1 MLQQFIGQSS
11 SSLNNSIN
19 TAVILAAGRGERITG
34 GEEYSSKPLIKLYNL
49 SLIER
54 SIKKL
59 SDKLN
64 VNKIYV
70 ITGFKHDKLKIH
82 LDKLKKK
89 LTVDLEIIFAKEWE
103 KGNGAS
109 FLSVLNHIKQKQF
122 YLLMVDHIFNDEFY
136 STISKSKINNTKCY
150 LAISKSLS
158 SKHDYNDATRVK
170 ISEKKIT
177 NIGKSISEV
186 DGFDTGFFVLRS
198 ETFNDVKNLSE
209 KKSLSISDVMQEL
222 IQEQKLYFIEVAA
235 ESWLDIDTKKDFSN
249 AKDFLLNFSSSK
261 TNDGLISTYLNR
273 RISNWITSKIV
284 DYPITPNQISVVAFL
299 ISVIASLIIVKQ
311 GYFFLVLGAL
321 LAQLSSILD
330 GCDGEVARL
339 KLLSSKYG
347 GWFDQVLDRYSDL
360 FIITGLTFHT
370 YLLHET
376 LAVFIIG
383 FIAVGGKII
392 LSYTAYVYDSVIS
405 KHNNFR
411 IGRDITIFIILVGAI
426 MNIPYITLV
435 ILAVVTNVEVC
446 RRLWSLKNKLD
457 LF

>member
-1 MLQQFIGQSS
+1 MPQQFIGQSS
-11 SSLNNSIN
+11 SPLNNNIN
-19 TAVILAAGRGERITG
+19 TAVILAAGRGERIAG
-34 GEEYSSKPLIKLYNL
+34 GEEYRSKPLIKLYDL

-59 SDKLN
+59 SNKLK

-70 ITGFKHDKLKIH
+70 ITGFKHDELKIH
-82 LDKLKKK
+82 LDKLKRK
-89 LTVDLEIIFAKEWE
+89 LTVDLEVVFAKEWE

-150 LAISKSLS
+150 LTISKSLS
-158 SKHDYNDATRVK
+158 SMHDSNDATRVK
-170 ISEKKIT
+170 IVENKIT
-177 NIGKSISEV
+177 NIGKSISEA
-186 DGFDTGFFVLRS
+186 DGFDTGFFILHS
-198 ETFNDVKNLSE
+198 EAFNNIKNLSE
-209 KKSLSISDVMQEL
+209 KKFLALSDVMKVL
-222 IQEQKLYFIEVAA
+222 IQEQKLYFIEVVAD
-235 ESWLDIDTKKDFSN
+235 SWLDIDTKIDFSN

-261 TNDGLISTYLNR
+261 TNDGPISTYFNR
-273 RISNWITSKIV
+273 RISKWITSKLV
-284 DYPITPNQISVVAFL
+284 YYPVTPNQISVITFL
-299 ISVIASLIIVKQ
+299 ITVIASLIIIKQ

-330 GCDGEVARL
+330 GCDGEIARL
-339 KLLSSKYG
+339 KLLGSKYG

-370 YLLHET
+370 YFLHNT

-405 KHNNFR
+405 KHSNFR
-411 IGRDITIFIILVGAI
+411 MGRDVTIFIILIGAI
-426 MNIPYITLV
+426 MNIPYITLI
-435 ILAVVTNVEVC
+435 ILAVITNAEVC
-446 RRLWSLKNKLD
+446 RRLWSLKNKID
-457 LF
+457 F

>member
-1 MLQQFIGQSS
+1 MPQQFIGQSS
-11 SSLNNSIN
+11 SSLNNNIN

-34 GEEYSSKPLIKLYNL
+34 GEEYRSKPLIKLYDL

-59 SDKLN
+59 SNNLK

-70 ITGFKHDKLKIH
+70 ITGFKHDELKIH
-82 LDKLKKK
+82 LDKLKRK
-89 LTVDLEIIFAKEWE
+89 LTVDLEVVFAKEWE

-109 FLSVLNHIKQKQF
+109 FLSVLNYIKQKQF

-150 LAISKSLS
+150 LTISKSLS
-158 SKHDYNDATRVK
+158 SMHDCNDATRVK
-170 ISEKKIT
+170 IVENKIT
-177 NIGKSISEV
+177 NIGKSISEM
-186 DGFDTGFFVLRS
+186 DGFDTGFFVLHS
-198 ETFNDVKNLSE
+198 EAFNDVKNLSE
-209 KKSLSISDVMQEL
+209 KKFLALSDVMQAL

-235 ESWLDIDTKKDFSN
+235 GSWLDIDTKIDFSN

-261 TNDGLISTYLNR
+261 TNDGPISTYFNR
-273 RISNWITSKIV
+273 RISKWITSKLV
-284 DYPITPNQISVVAFL
+284 YYPITPNQISVITFL
-299 ISVIASLIIVKQ
+299 ITVIASLIIIKQ

-330 GCDGEVARL
+330 GCDGEIARL
-339 KLLSSKYG
+339 KLLGSKYG

-360 FIITGLTFHT
+360 FIIAGLTFHT
-370 YLLHET
+370 YFLHNT

-392 LSYTAYVYDSVIS
+392 LSYTAQVYDSVIS
-405 KHNNFR
+405 KHSNFR
-411 IGRDITIFIILVGAI
+411 MGRDVTIFIILIGAI
-426 MNIPYITLV
+426 MNIPYITLI
-435 ILAVVTNVEVC
+435 ILAVITNAEVC
-446 RRLWSLKNKLD
+446 RRLWSLKNKID
-457 LF
+457 F

>member
-1 MLQQFIGQSS
+1 MPQQFIGQSS
-11 SSLNNSIN
+11 SSLNNNIN
-19 TAVILAAGRGERITG
+19 TAVILAAGRGERIAG
-34 GEEYSSKPLIKLYNL
+34 GEEYRSKPLIKLYDL

-59 SDKLN
+59 SNKLK

-70 ITGFKHDKLKIH
+70 IIGFKHDELKIH
-82 LDKLKKK
+82 LDKLKRK
-89 LTVDLEIIFAKEWE
+89 LIVDLEVVFAKEWE

-109 FLSVLNHIKQKQF
+109 FLSALNHIKQKQF

-158 SKHDYNDATRVK
+158 PKHDYNDATRVK
-170 ISEKKIT
+170 ISENKIT

-222 IQEQKLYFIEVAA
+222 IQEQKLYFIEVAGG
-235 ESWLDIDTKKDFSN
+235 SWLDIDTKKDFSN
-249 AKDFLLNFSSSK
+249 AKGFLLNFSSSK
-261 TNDGLISTYLNR
+261 TNDGPISTYLNR

-284 DYPITPNQISVVAFL
+284 DYPITPNQISVVTFL

-411 IGRDITIFIILVGAI
+411 MGRDITIFIILVGAI

-435 ILAVVTNVEVC
+435 MLAVVTNLEVC

>member
-1 MLQQFIGQSS
+1 MPQQFIGQSS
-11 SSLNNSIN
+11 SSLNNNIT
-19 TAVILAAGRGERITG
+19 TAVILAAGRGERIAG
-34 GEEYSSKPLIKLYNL
+34 DEEYISKPLMKLYDL

-54 SIKKL
+54 SIQRL
-59 SDKLN
+59 TDKLN

-70 ITGFKHDKLKIH
+70 ITGYEHDKLKIH

-109 FLSVLNHIKQKQF
+109 FLSVLNSIKQKQF

-136 STISKSKINNTKCY
+136 STIFKSKINNTECY

-158 SKHDYNDATRVK
+158 SMHDYNDATRVK
-170 ISEKKIT
+170 IIENKIT
-177 NIGKSISEV
+177 NIGKSLSEV
-186 DGFDTGFFVLRS
+186 DGFDTGFFVLCS
-198 ETFNDVKNLSE
+198 DTFNNIKNLSE
-209 KKSLSISDVMQEL
+209 KKFLSLSDVMQEL

-261 TNDGLISTYLNR
+261 TNDGPISTYLNR

-284 DYPITPNQISVVAFL
+284 DYPITPNQISVVTL
-299 ISVIASLIIVKQ
+299 LLSVIASLIIVKQ

-411 IGRDITIFIILVGAI
+411 MGRDITIFIILVGAI
-426 MNIPYITLV
+426 MNMPYITLV

>member
-1 MLQQFIGQSS
+1 
-11 SSLNNSIN
+11 
-19 TAVILAAGRGERITG
+19 
-34 GEEYSSKPLIKLYNL
+34 
-49 SLIER
+49 
-54 SIKKL
+54 
-59 SDKLN
+59 
-64 VNKIYV
+64 
-70 ITGFKHDKLKIH
+70 
-82 LDKLKKK
+82 
-89 LTVDLEIIFAKEWE
+89 
-103 KGNGAS
+103 
-109 FLSVLNHIKQKQF
+109 
-122 YLLMVDHIFNDEFY
+122 
-136 STISKSKINNTKCY
+136 
-150 LAISKSLS
+150 
-158 SKHDYNDATRVK
+158 RVK
-170 ISEKKIT
+170 ISENKIT

-411 IGRDITIFIILVGAI
+411 MGRDITIFIILIGAI
-426 MNIPYITLV
+426 INIPYITLV
-435 ILAVVTNVEVC
+435 ILAVVTNIEVC

>member
-19 TAVILAAGRGERITG
+19 TAVILAAGRGERIAG
-34 GEEYSSKPLIKLYNL
+34 DEEYRSKPLMKLYDL

-59 SDKLN
+59 SNKLN
-64 VNKIYV
+64 VNKIYI
-70 ITGFKHDKLKIH
+70 ITGFEHDNLKIH

-136 STISKSKINNTKCY
+136 STISKSKINNTMCY

-158 SKHDYNDATRVK
+158 SMHDYNDATK
-170 ISEKKIT
+170 IKITENKIT
-177 NIGKSISEV
+177 NIGKSINEM
-186 DGFDTGFFVLRS
+186 DGFDAGFFVLHS
-198 ETFNDVKNLSE
+198 ETFNNIKNLSE
-209 KKSLSISDVMQEL
+209 KKFLSLSDVMQEL
-222 IQEQKLYFIEVAA
+222 IQEQKLYFIEVTGG
-235 ESWLDIDTKKDFSN
+235 SWLDIDTKKDFSN

-273 RISNWITSKIV
+273 PVSNWITSKIV
-284 DYPITPNQISVVAFL
+284 DYPITPNQISVVTFL

-330 GCDGEVARL
+330 GCDGEIARL
-339 KLLSSKYG
+339 KLLDSKYG

-360 FIITGLTFHT
+360 FIITGLTFHI

-392 LSYTAYVYDSVIS
+392 LSYTAFVYDSVIS

-411 IGRDITIFIILVGAI
+411 IGRDITIFIILIGAI

-435 ILAVVTNVEVC
+435 ILAVITNVEVC

>member
-1 MLQQFIGQSS
+1 MLQQFIRQSS
-11 SSLNNSIN
+11 LSLNNSIN
-19 TAVILAAGRGERITG
+19 TAVILAAGRGERIIG

-109 FLSVLNHIKQKQF
+109 FLSVLNSIKQKQF

-198 ETFNDVKNLSE
+198 EIFNDVKNLSE

-284 DYPITPNQISVVAFL
+284 NYPITPNQISVVAFL

-347 GWFDQVLDRYSDL
+347 GWFDQVLDRYGDL

-392 LSYTAYVYDSVIS
+392 LSYTAYVYDSVIF

-446 RRLWSLKNKLD
+446 RRLWSLQNKLD

>member
-1 MLQQFIGQSS
+1 MPQQFIRQTTSL
-11 SSLNNSIN
+11 LNNNIN
-19 TAVILAAGRGERITG
+19 TAVILAAGRGERITS
-34 GEEYSSKPLIKLYNL
+34 GEEHSSKPLIKLYNL

-70 ITGFKHDKLKIH
+70 ITGFKHEKLKIH

-109 FLSVLNHIKQKQF
+109 FLSVLNSIKQKQF

-136 STISKSKINNTKCY
+136 STISKSKIDNTKCY
-150 LAISKSLS
+150 LAVSKSLS
-158 SKHDYNDATRVK
+158 SMHDYNDATRVK
-170 ISEKKIT
+170 IAENKIT

-186 DGFDTGFFVLRS
+186 DGFDTGFFVLHS
-198 ETFNDVKNLSE
+198 EAFNNVKNLSE
-209 KKSLSISDVMQEL
+209 KKFISLSEVMQVL
-222 IQEQKLYFIEVAA
+222 IQEQKLYFIEVVAD
-235 ESWLDIDTKKDFSN
+235 SWLDIDTKIDFSN

-261 TNDGLISTYLNR
+261 TNDGPISTYFNR
-273 RISNWITSKIV
+273 RISKWITSKLV
-284 DYPITPNQISVVAFL
+284 YYPVTPNQISVVTFL
-299 ISVIASLIIVKQ
+299 ITVIASLIIVKQ

-330 GCDGEVARL
+330 GCDGEIARL
-339 KLLSSKYG
+339 KLLGSKYG

-370 YLLHET
+370 YFLHNT

-405 KHNNFR
+405 KHSNFR
-411 IGRDITIFIILVGAI
+411 MGRDITIFIILIGAI
-426 MNIPYITLV
+426 INIPYITLI
-435 ILAVVTNVEVC
+435 ILAVITNVEVC
-446 RRLWSLKNKLD
+446 RRLWSLQNKID
-457 LF
+457 C